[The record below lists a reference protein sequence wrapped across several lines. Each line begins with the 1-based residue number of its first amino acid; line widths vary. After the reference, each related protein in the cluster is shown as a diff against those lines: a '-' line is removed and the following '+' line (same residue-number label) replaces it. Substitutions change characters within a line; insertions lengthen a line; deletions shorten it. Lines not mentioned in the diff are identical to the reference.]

1 MMNMTLRQL
10 TLFQAVAQHLSF
22 TRAAIELSLTQ
33 PAVSIQI
40 KQLEGHIG
48 MPLFEQIGKRIFLT
62 DAGHKLYATCED
74 IFERLNSLET
84 SLNEL
89 QGSIKGQLKIAV
101 VTTATYF
108 VPRLFQAFSRIY
120 PEVNL
125 RLQVD
130 NRVKI
135 LERLTN
141 NKDDLVIMGQAPEHL
156 NVTAHSFLNNP
167 LVVLASSQHQLTGQ
181 SKIPL
186 TRLLQENILMREVGS
201 GTRLAIEKNFANN
214 HLEMRTKIELGSTEA
229 IKQGILANMGVSI
242 LSKHAVSLELAT
254 KKISILDVET
264 FPLQRTWYVT
274 HLTEKELSLV
284 ARTFLE
290 FLLTNA
296 QKVVEQDIF

>member
-1 MMNMTLRQL
+1 MTLRQL

-62 DAGHKLYATCED
+62 DAGHQLYKACED
-74 IFERLNSLET
+74 IFERLGSLET

-89 QGSIKGQLKIAV
+89 QGSIKGQLKISI

-108 VPRLFQAFSRIY
+108 IPKIFQAFARVY

-125 RLQVD
+125 RLHVY
-130 NRVKI
+130 NRIKV

-167 LVVLASSQHQLTGQ
+167 LVVIASSQHQLVNQ
-181 SKIPL
+181 SNIPL
-186 TRLLQENILMREVGS
+186 SRLLQENILMREVGS
-201 GTRLAIEKNFANN
+201 GIRLAIENNFVNN
-214 HLEMRTKIELGSTEA
+214 HMEMQTTIELGSTEA
-229 IKQGILANMGVSI
+229 IKQGVLTNMGISI
-242 LSKHAVSLELAT
+242 LSKHAIYLELAT
-254 KKISILDVET
+254 KKINILDVNT
-264 FPLQRTWYVT
+264 FPLKRDWYVT
-274 HLTEKELSLV
+274 HLTEKNYL
-284 ARTFLE
+284 
-290 FLLTNA
+290 
-296 QKVVEQDIF
+296 

>member
-1 MMNMTLRQL
+1 MTLRQL

-62 DAGHKLYATCED
+62 DAGHQLYGTCED
-74 IFERLNSLET
+74 IFERLSSLET

-89 QGSIKGQLKIAV
+89 QGSIKGQLKISV

-108 VPRLFQAFSRIY
+108 IPKIFQAFARLY

-125 RLQVD
+125 RLQVY

-167 LVVLASSQHQLTGQ
+167 LVVIASSQHQLVGQ
-181 SKIPL
+181 SNIPL
-186 TRLLQENILMREVGS
+186 SRLLQENILMREVGS
-201 GTRLAIEKNFANN
+201 GTRLAIENNFANN
-214 HLEMRTKIELGSTEA
+214 HMEMQTTIELGSTEA
-229 IKQGILANMGVSI
+229 IKQGVLNNMGVSI

-254 KKISILDVET
+254 KKINILDVDT
-264 FPLQRTWYVT
+264 FPLKKNWYVT

-284 ARTFLE
+284 AKTFLE
-290 FLLTNA
+290 FLLTNS
-296 QKVVEQDIF
+296 QKVVEQSTF

>member
-48 MPLFEQIGKRIFLT
+48 VSLFEQIGKRIFLT
-62 DAGHKLYATCED
+62 EAGHELNAACED
-74 IFERLNSLET
+74 IFERLGLLET

-89 QGSIKGQLKIAV
+89 QGSIKGQLKISI

-108 VPRLFQAFSRIY
+108 IPKIFQAFSQIY

-125 RLQVD
+125 RLQVY

-141 NKDDLVIMGQAPEHL
+141 NKDDLVIMGQAPENF

-167 LVVLASSQHQLTGQ
+167 LVVIASPQHQLVNQ

-186 TRLLQENILMREVGS
+186 SRLLQENILMREVGS
-201 GTRLAIEKNFANN
+201 GTRLAIEKNFATKNMET
-214 HLEMRTKIELGSTEA
+214 LTKIELGSTEA
-229 IKQGILANMGVSI
+229 IKQGVLTNMGISI
-242 LSKHAVSLELAT
+242 LSKHAVFLELAT
-254 KKISILDVET
+254 KKINILDVET
-264 FPLQRTWYVT
+264 FPLKRNWYVT

-290 FLLTNA
+290 FLLTNG
-296 QKVVEQDIF
+296 QKVVEQYTL

>member
-62 DAGHKLYATCED
+62 EAGHKLYAACED
-74 IFERLNSLET
+74 IFERLGLLET

-89 QGSIKGQLKIAV
+89 QGSIKGQLKISV

-108 VPRLFQAFSRIY
+108 IPKIFQAFSRIY

-125 RLQVD
+125 RLEVH

-141 NKDDLVIMGQAPEHL
+141 NKDDLVVMGQAPEHL
-156 NVTAHSFLNNP
+156 NVTAHSFLSNP
-167 LVVLASSQHQLTGQ
+167 LIVIASSQHQLANQ
-181 SKIPL
+181 SNISL
-186 TRLLQENILMREVGS
+186 SRLLQENILMREVGS
-201 GTRLAIEKNFANN
+201 GTRLAIEKNFATNN
-214 HLEMRTKIELGSTEA
+214 VEMLTKVELGSTEA
-229 IKQGILANMGVSI
+229 IKQGVLANMGISM
-242 LSKHAVSLELAT
+242 LSKHAVSLELST
-254 KKISILDVET
+254 KKMSVLDVET
-264 FPLQRTWYVT
+264 FPLKKNWYVT
-274 HLTEKELSLV
+274 HLTEKKLSLV
-284 ARTFLE
+284 AKTFLD

-296 QKVVEQDIF
+296 QNVVEQHTF

>member
-1 MMNMTLRQL
+1 MTLRQL

-62 DAGHKLYATCED
+62 DAGHQLYKACED
-74 IFERLNSLET
+74 IFERLGSLET

-89 QGSIKGQLKIAV
+89 QGSIKGQLKISI

-108 VPRLFQAFSRIY
+108 IPKIFQAFARAY
-120 PEVNL
+120 PEVSL
-125 RLQVD
+125 RLNVY
-130 NRVKI
+130 NRIKV

-167 LVVLASSQHQLTGQ
+167 LVVIASSQHQLANK
-181 SKIPL
+181 SNIPL
-186 TRLLQENILMREVGS
+186 PRLLQENILMREVGS
-201 GTRLAIEKNFANN
+201 GTRLAIENNFVKNNI
-214 HLEMRTKIELGSTEA
+214 ETQTTIELGSTEA
-229 IKQGILANMGVSI
+229 IKQGVLTNMGISI
-242 LSKHAVSLELAT
+242 LSKHAIYFELAA
-254 KKISILDVET
+254 KKINILDVNT
-264 FPLQRTWYVT
+264 FPLKRDWYVT
-274 HLTEKELSLV
+274 HLTEKKLSLV
-284 ARTFLE
+284 AKTFLE
-290 FLLTNA
+290 FLLTNS
-296 QKVVEQDIF
+296 QKIVEQSTL